1 MATATAPGETLRKK
15 AEVRAAVDLPG
26 IPAGTPGEVF
36 MVSGLTWTRY
46 WVRFTNG
53 VERGSLDRRVLL
65 TPEEWAEAER
75 RREAGEDIP
84 MADNGAAA
92 AGDGAGAEDGPAAA
106 AEGVT
111 VGGVT
116 IPAHL
121 LERSKTRREALGK

>member
-26 IPAGTPGEVF
+26 VPAGTHGAVF
-36 MVSGLTWTRY
+36 MVTGLTWTRY
-46 WVRFTNG
+46 WVRFANG
-53 VERGSLDRRVLL
+53 VERGTLDRRVLV
-65 TPEEWAEAER
+65 TPDEWTEAER
-75 RREAGEDIP
+75 RRDAGEDTP
-84 MADNGAAA
+84 AAAAEGADAGAAA
-92 AGDGAGAEDGPAAA
+92 DGDGPPAA

-121 LERSKTRREALGK
+121 LERSKSRREALGK